1 SLAEAQHQVR
11 SCIAGKETEKL
22 VPSEIEELL
31 VHFTHAR
38 RLPGKLKDAAD
49 ATRAKDATEYI
60 AALEKK
66 NVPDVRSLYKELCEY
81 VHPAKSSVSFSL
93 AADAEGRRRI
103 DPESDQRVIA
113 ELLHRY
119 RKTFDECVMFAFN
132 PALLTLRVLHRFG
145 ITPQIPELRRYKF
158 SR

>member
-1 SLAEAQHQVR
+1 EWFKAALQARDLSNADVNEIYWKEIVYRAHLSASVSLLRSMRWIEGTVREYQAHNLLGWAACARGLWEATGDSCYSLLQIPTSLAEAQHQVR

-66 NVPDVRSLYKELCEY
+66 
-81 VHPAKSSVSFSL
+81 
-93 AADAEGRRRI
+93 
-103 DPESDQRVIA
+103 
-113 ELLHRY
+113 
-119 RKTFDECVMFAFN
+119 
-132 PALLTLRVLHRFG
+132 
-145 ITPQIPELRRYKF
+145 
-158 SR
+158 